1 MSEAKV
7 LDILKGAILLEKKG
21 KVFYEKTAAQT
32 ESAAV
37 REVFETM
44 AKEEEHHVE
53 VLTGQFESYL
63 KNGRLAILTYDANPE
78 PVSSAV
84 LTRQIRQEINAS
96 SYEAAAITAA
106 MAMEDKAVAYYS
118 GRAHA
123 TDDAEE
129 RNLYEWLAT
138 WEKTHLQ
145 FLTDIDKEL
154 QQNVW
159 YDNQF
164 WPM

>member
-1 MSEAKV
+1 MAEAKV

-44 AKEEEHHVE
+44 AKEEDHHVE
-53 VLTGQFESYL
+53 ILTNQFESYR
-63 KNGRLAILTYDANPE
+63 KNGRLAALKYNASPE
-78 PVSSAV
+78 PVSNAV
-84 LTRQIRQEINAS
+84 LTRQIRDEIHAS
-96 SYEAAAITAA
+96 SYEAAAISAA

-129 RNLYEWLAT
+129 KRLYEWLAI

-145 FLTDIDKEL
+145 FLSDIDKEL